1 MKRGSRPRA
10 TARPHREDSC
20 EHVLYPVGGVVR
32 PLETTGPNKPSRSH
46 VTVPIACLSKAFGLV
61 RTVHRSTDGSG
72 DPAPSHTPAAPKCH
86 EDGCPHADSDAD
98 SFVSTAARD
107 DPAGVGL
114 VQVPVH
120 YSTRTPYSLRYPMR
134 AMPKCST
141 LRCPYPWGY
150 VYRCSALCPDTLT
163 QAYAYMC
170 KQQTI
175 CKLHTKQG

>member
-1 MKRGSRPRA
+1 MQYA
-10 TARPHREDSC
+10 AMH
-20 EHVLYPVGGVVR
+20 
-32 PLETTGPNKPSRSH
+32 
-46 VTVPIACLSKAFGLV
+46 ICLSKAFGLV

-120 YSTRTPYSLRYPMR
+120 
-134 AMPKCST
+134 CST
-141 LRCPYPWGY
+141 YSYTILTTLPYAGY
-150 VYRCSALCPDTLT
+150 AYRCSALCPDTLT
-163 QAYAYMC
+163 YLFFGVCEAFMYRVRRSN
-170 KQQTI
+170 
-175 CKLHTKQG
+175 

>member
-1 MKRGSRPRA
+1 MRVERGSRPRA
-10 TARPHREDSC
+10 TARPHREDLC

-120 YSTRTPYSLRYPMR
+120 YSTLVHHTHY
-134 AMPKCST
+134 AT
-141 LRCPYPWGY
+141 LCG
-150 VYRCSALCPDTLT
+150 LCPSAPPLD
-163 QAYAYMC
+163 AHIPGAMS
-170 KQQTI
+170 I
-175 CKLHTKQG
+175 GALHYVLIH

>member
-1 MKRGSRPRA
+1 MQYA
-10 TARPHREDSC
+10 AMH
-20 EHVLYPVGGVVR
+20 
-32 PLETTGPNKPSRSH
+32 
-46 VTVPIACLSKAFGLV
+46 ICLSKAFGLV

-120 YSTRTPYSLRYPMR
+120 CSTRTPYSLRYPTR
-134 AMPKCST
+134 AMSIGA
-141 LRCPYPWGY
+141 LHY
-150 VYRCSALCPDTLT
+150 VL
-163 QAYAYMC
+163 
-170 KQQTI
+170 I
-175 CKLHTKQG
+175 H